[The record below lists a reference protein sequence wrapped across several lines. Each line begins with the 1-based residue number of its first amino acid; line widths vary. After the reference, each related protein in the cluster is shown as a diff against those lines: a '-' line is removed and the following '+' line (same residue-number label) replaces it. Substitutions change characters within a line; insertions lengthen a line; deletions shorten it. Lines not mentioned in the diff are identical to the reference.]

1 MKQHLL
7 ALSVITA
14 TALTALGQIPEAGF
28 ENWSSGNCGEPT
40 GWSTVNGST
49 SILGLCTAQ
58 RETAN
63 PYSGSSA
70 LKIQTGQLGFPVF
83 QTVPGL
89 VSNGTI
95 NIQSQ
100 SVSGGVPFTDRPTAF
115 TGWYRAE
122 PVNGDTYSMIAVLIN
137 EVTGDSVG
145 VAIFEGTSTVTDW
158 TFFSQPVQYLNQQT
172 PTLLQITM
180 FASDPNNPQIG
191 STVYFDELDYESITV
206 GISETER
213 ERIMVYPNPVI
224 NEVYFELGE
233 IEQAVVSIYN
243 MIGVRIMESNLS
255 GMNNR
260 LDMTSLPSGTYIW
273 QLASLEGE
281 PIKTGKFLVVE

>member
-1 MKQHLL
+1 MAL
-7 ALSVITA
+7 A
-14 TALTALGQIPEAGF
+14 QIPEAGF

-100 SVSGGVPFTDRPTAF
+100 SVSGGVAFAERPTAF
-115 TGWYRAE
+115 TGWFRAE

-137 EVTGDSVG
+137 ENTGDSVG
-145 VAIFEGTSTVTDW
+145 VAIFEGTSTVTNW
-158 TFFSQPVQYLNQQT
+158 TQFNQPVQYLNQQT

-206 GISETER
+206 GLNNMNIETVN
-213 ERIMVYPNPVI
+213 IYPNPATDMVFF
-224 NEVYFELGE
+224 NLGATESASVSVYNILG
-233 IEQAVVSIYN
+233 VSVLERSIT
-243 MIGVRIMESNLS
+243 GSDNLLDVS
-255 GMNNR
+255 G
-260 LDMTSLPSGTYIW
+260 LPSGTYIW
-273 QLASLEGE
+273 QASNMD
-281 PIKTGKFLVVE
+281 GKPLHAGKLQVLR